1 MKYDSM
7 FILPSPRMS
16 SFKPDIQEELWNL
29 FFKYKKPQENLL
41 YGKID
46 TKNFHLPHI
55 NVLHTDAETYI
66 NQGRFLD
73 IENLN
78 ATAFDTRIENFV
90 KICWLSEE
98 YLTNRLKWPLG
109 GHYNPRSE
117 LNVIHPGGSRSKVI
131 ALWEIPSLDMY
142 YFNTGEIQFDW
153 LKDLAVIDKR
163 PEEGFLSLVPDHG
176 SLIPHMHFDQS
187 SLKQNIPKY
196 HSEIRE
202 RYNNLRFFC
211 KEWSKLQILH
221 SYGVYDDPNLS
232 NVRVTFTD
240 NASRIDEF
248 KVLVLL
254 SLGYNA
260 QFENFTIQ
268 SDMFTKTLKND

>member
-1 MKYDSM
+1 M
-7 FILPSPRMS
+7 FIKPSPRMS
-16 SFKPDIQEELWNL
+16 SFSSDTQAELWNL
-29 FFKYKKPQENLL
+29 FFKYKKPQENLF

-55 NVLHTDAETYI
+55 NVLHTDAEKYI
-66 NQGRFLD
+66 NQGRFLN

-78 ATAFDTRIENFV
+78 DTSFDRQIENFV

-117 LNVIHPGGSRSKVI
+117 MNVIHPGGSRSKVI
-131 ALWEIPSLDMY
+131 VLWEIPSLYMN

-153 LKDLAVIDKR
+153 LKDLDVIDKYSG
-163 PEEGFLSLVPDHG
+163 EGFLTLVPDHG
-176 SLIPHMHFDQS
+176 SLIPHIHFDQS
-187 SLKQNIPKY
+187 SLTQNIPKY

-211 KEWSKLQILH
+211 EQSSKLQILH
-221 SYGVYDDPNLS
+221 RYRVYDPHLS

-240 NASRIDEF
+240 HASRIDEF
-248 KVLVLL
+248 KALVLL

-260 QFENFTIQ
+260 QFENFIIQ

>member
-16 SFKPDIQEELWNL
+16 SFKPEIQEELWNL

-66 NQGRFLD
+66 NQGIFLD

-163 PEEGFLSLVPDHG
+163 PGEGFLTLVPDHG

-196 HSEIRE
+196 HLEIRE

-211 KEWSKLQILH
+211 EESSKFQILYRYSVSSPH
-221 SYGVYDDPNLS
+221 LS

-240 NASRIDEF
+240 SASRLDEF

>member
-1 MKYDSM
+1 MKTDLLITSC
-7 FILPSPRMS
+7 IS
-16 SFKPDIQEELWNL
+16 DTQAELWNL
-29 FFKYKKPQENLL
+29 FFKYKRPQENLF

-55 NVLHTDAETYI
+55 NVIYKDSETYI
-66 NQGRFLD
+66 NQGISLD

-78 ATAFDTRIENFV
+78 DTSFDRRIENFV

-98 YLTNRLKWPLG
+98 YLTNRLKAPLG

-117 LNVIHPGGSRSKVI
+117 MNMIHPGGSRSKVI
-131 ALWEIPSLDMY
+131 ALWEISSFYMY

-153 LKDLAVIDKR
+153 LGDLVVIDKH
-163 PEEGFLSLVPDHG
+163 PGEGFLNLVPDHG
-176 SLIPHMHFDQS
+176 SLIPHIHFDQP
-187 SLKQNIPKY
+187 SLTENVPKY

-211 KEWSKLQILH
+211 EESSKLQILH
-221 SYGVYDDPNLS
+221 RYRVYDNPHLS

-240 NASRIDEF
+240 DASRMDEF
-248 KVLVLL
+248 KALVLL

-260 QFENFTIQ
+260 QFENFIIQ